1 MNNKGKRPIG
11 KILMILA
18 VVFFYVPIL
27 YMIIFS
33 FNDGKSLTS
42 FTGFSLRWYKHML
55 ESADMMDA
63 LSTTFSIALLATF
76 ISTVA
81 GTIAAIGVSKS
92 KKLVRDLMEQA
103 NNLPIMNPEI
113 VTAIGFMLLFIT
125 FHVEK
130 GYVTMLLAHIAFCI
144 PYVMLS
150 VMPKIKSLDPNLA
163 DAAMDLGATP
173 WQALTKVVV
182 PQITPGIV
190 AGALIAFTMSVDDFI
205 ISYFVGGNTLNISTY
220 ICAAFRKP
228 NPMVNALMTIIFLV
242 LAVLVFISVTLLF
255 KSEKHNDKKIQ
266 RRQQY
271 EKKKF
276 IVFSSTY
283 FELTSNNKLCYI

>member
-1 MNNKGKRPIG
+1 MNKGKRPIG
-11 KILMILA
+11 KILMILS
-18 VVFFYVPIL
+18 VVFFYLPIL

-92 KKLVRDLMEQA
+92 KKLIRDLMEQA

-125 FHVEK
+125 IPCGKRIRYHASGTYCILYTVC
-130 GYVTMLLAHIAFCI
+130 YVI
-144 PYVMLS
+144 
-150 VMPKIKSLDPNLA
+150 
-163 DAAMDLGATP
+163 
-173 WQALTKVVV
+173 
-182 PQITPGIV
+182 
-190 AGALIAFTMSVDDFI
+190 
-205 ISYFVGGNTLNISTY
+205 GN
-220 ICAAFRKP
+220 AEDQ
-228 NPMVNALMTIIFLV
+228 
-242 LAVLVFISVTLLF
+242 VT
-255 KSEKHNDKKIQ
+255 
-266 RRQQY
+266 
-271 EKKKF
+271 
-276 IVFSSTY
+276 
-283 FELTSNNKLCYI
+283 